1 MTRMMTF
8 AWLAIGIAVLANVVA
23 NITLKVA
30 MTSAGEKAGVTAFSS
45 ALSTGTF
52 WLGVLSAGVLL
63 LSYLYAIKSIPVGTA
78 YVVTTSLAMVGIAF
92 AENRFFG
99 TAITAP
105 KLFGIL
111 LVIAGIAV
119 ISRQ

>member
-1 MTRMMTF
+1 MTARVKRRTIASF
-8 AWLAIGIAVLANVVA
+8 IGPAVLA
-23 NITLKVA
+23 
-30 MTSAGEKAGVTAFSS
+30 
-45 ALSTGTF
+45 
-52 WLGVLSAGVLL
+52 
-63 LSYLYAIKSIPVGTA
+63 
-78 YVVTTSLAMVGIAF
+78 LAMVGIAF